1 MVKAAG
7 DLVPVRIHIYQDP
20 KGVAGKFNILKVP
33 KFMFL
38 QPDGKVIETYDG
50 GLEAAPMTARFR
62 EIAAK
67 YKRDLPWEESYAKA
81 QEKGKAVALLFLSDD
96 AGLASTLLDDS
107 LKDLIKE
114 FAFVKVAFKR
124 DSEEAK
130 KFKVDRPSTLVLVDR
145 DQKELGRAEGRKSA
159 KDLKPLLEKAV
170 KAGK

>member
-1 MVKAAG
+1 M
-7 DLVPVRIHIYQDP
+7 RIHIYQDP
-20 KGVAGKFNILKVP
+20 KGVAGKFSILKVP

-38 QPDGKVIETYDG
+38 QPDGKVIETYEG

-81 QEKGKAVALLFLSDD
+81 QEKGKLIALLFLSED
-96 AGLASTLLDDS
+96 ASLAASLLDDS
-107 LKDLIKE
+107 LKEMVKE

-130 KFKVDRPSTLVLVDR
+130 KFKVERPSTLVLTDAEG
-145 DQKELGRAEGRKSA
+145 KEVGRVEGRKTA
-159 KDLKPLLEKAV
+159 KELKGLLEKAL
-170 KAGK
+170 KGSK